1 MAFLLYN
8 AIMSEIN
15 NIVTQVKQATKYQ
28 ANKRTL
34 KESITAELHM
44 PYNGGLFFITP
55 ALLAFVA
62 TWPAGPELFIEDSYE
77 NPIEVDKQVFL
88 VKAQQHYLAVMNSWH
103 QQSTELKN
111 ARKV

>member
-8 AIMSEIN
+8 ASMSEIN
-15 NIVTQVKQATKYQ
+15 QIVTQVKQATKYQ

-34 KESITAELHM
+34 KESIVAELHM
-44 PYNGGLFFITP
+44 PFNGGLFYITP

-62 TWPAGPELFIEDSYE
+62 TWPDGPTLFIEDSYE

-88 VKAQQHYLAVMNSWH
+88 VKAQQHYYAAMNSWH
-103 QQSTELKN
+103 QQSEELKN